1 MVYINKK
8 VLYLVL
14 GGLILIALI
23 IYFIFIYDFNKGG
36 KPGTGN
42 EQPGNETPAA
52 VVEAPAPVIPPRTSE
67 EQSRDQVTQL
77 AMSFA
82 ERYGSSSNQ
91 ADFSNLRDLE
101 VFMTSDMQ
109 TRTRQYITA
118 EQNKNVS
125 TLDYKGVTTKAVV
138 VTITSIKDDS
148 AEVLVK
154 TKRQEENAQG
164 ETKDYNQNLKLTMK
178 KVGET
183 WQVDTAVW
191 Q

>member
-8 VLYLVL
+8 VLALVL

-23 IYFIFIYDFNKGG
+23 IYFIFIHDFNKDKTPGG
-36 KPGTGN
+36 DSG
-42 EQPGNETPAA
+42 QPSTETPAPT
-52 VVEAPAPVIPPRTSE
+52 VEAPLPTAPPRTEE
-67 EQSRDQVTQL
+67 EQTRDQVIQL
-77 AMSFA
+77 SMSFA

-91 ADFSNLRDLE
+91 SDFSNLRDLE
-101 VFMTSDMQ
+101 VFMTEAMQ
-109 TRTRQYITA
+109 TRTKQYIAT

-125 TLDYKGVTTKAVV
+125 TNEYQGVTTKAVV
-138 VTITSIKDDS
+138 GTVMSITADT

-154 TKRQEENAQG
+154 TKRQEIKAQG
-164 ETKDYNQNLKLTMK
+164 ETKDYNQNLKLTLK

-183 WQVDTAVW
+183 WQVDSVAW